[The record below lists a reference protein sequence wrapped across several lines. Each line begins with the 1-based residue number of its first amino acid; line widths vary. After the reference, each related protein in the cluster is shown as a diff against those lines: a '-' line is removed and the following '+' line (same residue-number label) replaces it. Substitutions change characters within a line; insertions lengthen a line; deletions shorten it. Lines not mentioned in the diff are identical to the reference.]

1 MCEEMIS
8 CWMSEEIHKLE
19 GRYVFNEFHM
29 IAEPKSSSLEVKLDV
44 HGIFMTILG
53 E

>member
-1 MCEEMIS
+1 MKMFS
-8 CWMSEEIHKLE
+8 CGMSEEVHKLE
-19 GRYVFNEFHM
+19 GRYVFSEFQV
-29 IAEPKSSSLEVKLDV
+29 IAEPKSSSLEVKLNV